1 MYPTKKKGGVFLWL
15 ARYLMR
21 RSRISSPSAWMI
33 WDQTYRDG
41 VDIRVEDVFAYAD
54 RTGQIP
60 KTAAASSDDFL
71 QVFKPYAQQG
81 RDVVFLGISSEM
93 SSTVQSARLAAQE
106 CTGSQ
111 IIVVD
116 SRNLSTGIGLLVL
129 YAAEL
134 AQAGASA
141 REIEEAVLR
150 RIPQVRASFLI
161 DTLTYL
167 HRGGRCSTLQMIGAA
182 VMKLKPMI
190 QVKDGVMLN
199 TGKFR
204 GSIGKA
210 LRQYV
215 KTVLEQEEVDPKRV
229 FITHPPMPGD
239 EAQTIVEMVKA
250 MNLFEEVHETSAG
263 CVISCH
269 CGPGTLGVLFFA
281 KDA

>member
-1 MYPTKKKGGVFLWL
+1 
-15 ARYLMR
+15 
-21 RSRISSPSAWMI
+21 
-33 WDQTYRDG
+33 
-41 VDIRVEDVFAYAD
+41 
-54 RTGQIP
+54 
-60 KTAAASSDDFL
+60 
-71 QVFKPYAQQG
+71 
-81 RDVVFLGISSEM
+81 
-93 SSTVQSARLAAQE
+93 
-106 CTGSQ
+106 
-111 IIVVD
+111 
-116 SRNLSTGIGLLVL
+116 LLVL